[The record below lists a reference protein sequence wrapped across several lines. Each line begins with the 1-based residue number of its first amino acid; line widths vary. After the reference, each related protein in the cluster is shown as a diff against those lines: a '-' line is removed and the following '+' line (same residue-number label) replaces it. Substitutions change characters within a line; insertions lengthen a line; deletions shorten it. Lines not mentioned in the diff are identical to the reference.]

1 MVRVFCE
8 AMEWC
13 VFCEAMEWCAF
24 CEAMEW
30 CVCFVRRWSGACV
43 L

>member
-1 MVRVFCE
+1 MRVFCE